1 MSWLQEKKDKAERDG
16 MTWAY
21 EAVGW
26 TGPLWA
32 TRNMVKALSMMS
44 MLNTPAENE
53 RLRAG
58 KAIIKY
64 ESKQKKGAK

>member
-1 MSWLQEKKDKAERDG
+1 MSWLQEKKDKSERDG

-21 EAVGW
+21 EVVGW
-26 TGPLWA
+26 NTNVYFV
-32 TRNMVKALSMMS
+32 RNMVKALSMMS